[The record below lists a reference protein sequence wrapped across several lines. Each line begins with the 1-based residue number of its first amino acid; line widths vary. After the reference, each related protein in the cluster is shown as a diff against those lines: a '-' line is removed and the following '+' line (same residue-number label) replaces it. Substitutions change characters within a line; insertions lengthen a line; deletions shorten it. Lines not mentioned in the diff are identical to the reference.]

1 MSEIP
6 AIEIPDSLKPR
17 DGRFGCGPSKVRPE
31 AVDALHRAASTYL
44 GTSHRKPQ
52 VKRVVERLQE
62 GLRTLFAL
70 PEGYEVV
77 LGNGGATAFWEAA
90 VFGLIERRS
99 QHLVFGE
106 FSGKFARS
114 VQAAPHL
121 EAEVVEAP
129 YGDHPECEPRPGV
142 DAYCFPQ
149 NETSTG
155 VCMPVQRPEADGLV
169 LVDATSAAGGLPVE
183 PTEFDAYYF
192 SPQKCFAADGGLF
205 AALLSPAAVERIE
218 RLAADAGRYVPPFLS
233 LKIALDNARKHQTY
247 NTPALATLFLFAH
260 TVDWM
265 NAEGGL
271 SFTTARCQES
281 SGILYRWAQ
290 ASEYARPFVTR
301 PEARSPVTCTID
313 LEDTVP
319 AATVAAVLR
328 ANGIVDTESYRKLGR
343 NQLRIATFPA
353 VEPADVEAL
362 TRCIDYVVERL

>member
-1 MSEIP
+1 MSDVP
-6 AIEIPDSLKPR
+6 PIEIPDSLKPR

-31 AVDALHRAASTYL
+31 AVEALCEAAPTYL
-44 GTSHRKPQ
+44 GTSHHKPG
-52 VKRVVERLQE
+52 VRRVVERLQE
-62 GLRTLFAL
+62 GLRALFQL

-121 EAEVVEAP
+121 EAEIVEAP
-129 YGDHPECEPRPGV
+129 YGDHPVCEPRPGI

-155 VCMPVQRPEADGLV
+155 VCMPVRRPAAEGLV
-169 LVDATSAAGGLPVE
+169 LVDATSAAGGLPVQ
-183 PTEFDAYYF
+183 PGEFDAYYF
-192 SPQKCFAADGGLF
+192 SPQKCFASDGGLW

-218 RLAADAGRYVPPFLS
+218 RLAADDARYVPPFLS
-233 LKIALDNARKHQTY
+233 LKIALDNARKNQTY
-247 NTPALATLFLFAH
+247 NTPALMTLFVFAH
-260 TVDWM
+260 TVAWM
-265 NAEGGL
+265 NDAGGL
-271 SFTTARCQES
+271 AFTAGRCRES
-281 SGILYRWAQ
+281 SGILYRWAE
-290 ASEYARPFVTR
+290 ASEYACPFVSR
-301 PEARSPVTCTID
+301 HEARSPVTCTID
-313 LEDTVP
+313 FDETVP
-319 AATVAAVLR
+319 AATVSAVLR

-353 VEPADVEAL
+353 IEPSDVEAL